1 MTGVQTCALP
11 IWVVPPRFPPG
22 DPNADAWIMLI
33 TVGVST
39 MVWVRVTY
47 ATPPESDRV
56 LASFYQ
62 RVRPGGPG
70 WAATARR
77 LGLEPGP
84 IPGGWIAGTNWVAG
98 IVAVYASLFGIGKV
112 IFGEV
117 ALGAGLLALATAAF
131 LWIGR
136 SFRAEAA

>member
-1 MTGVQTCALP
+1 MNGFEHAPHAVA
-11 IWVVPPRFPPG
+11 IR
-22 DPNADAWIMLI
+22 DEAWC
-33 TVGVST
+33 
-39 MVWVRVTY
+39 
-47 ATPPESDRV
+47 V
-56 LASFYQ
+56 LGQHHA
-62 RVRPGGPG
+62 
-70 WAATARR
+70 ARR